1 MSNQISIHGNIGQE
15 PDLRYTPSGM
25 AVVEFSLGD
34 SYGKDEK
41 KKTTWHN
48 VVAFGALAENFAGSA
63 AKGNSVVVVG
73 RYEAE
78 EYTKKDGTKGKS
90 IKVVAD
96 EIGMSVRWNRWVK
109 DDTNAVVNKITKAFP
124 GAAQAGPFDDE
135 DF

>member
-15 PDLRYTPSGM
+15 PELRYTQSGM
-25 AVVEFSLGD
+25 AVVEFSIGD
-34 SYGKDEK
+34 TYGKDDK

-48 VVAFGALAENFAGSA
+48 IVAFGNLAENFAGSA
-63 AKGNSVVVVG
+63 AKGNSVIVIG
-73 RYEAE
+73 RYEVE
-78 EYTKKDGTKGKS
+78 EYTKKDGSKGKS

-109 DDTNAVVNKITKAFP
+109 DQTDAVMAKIGNVFP
-124 GAAQAGPFDDE
+124 GAQSANDFE